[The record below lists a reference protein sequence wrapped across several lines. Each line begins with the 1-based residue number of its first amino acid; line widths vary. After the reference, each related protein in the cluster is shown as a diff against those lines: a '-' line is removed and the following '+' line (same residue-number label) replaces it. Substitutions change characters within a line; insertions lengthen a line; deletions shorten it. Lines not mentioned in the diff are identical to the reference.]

1 MIEKNPKEKGRWIV
15 KRKERWVE
23 ILKASTKLG
32 LTSFG
37 GPAAHIGYF
46 RDEYVHRRKWLD
58 DKAYADLVALCQ
70 FLPGPASSQVGISI
84 GMLRGGIMGGFLSW
98 LGFTLPS
105 VIALMIFAM
114 LISSG
119 SVDIAWLHGLKI
131 VAVAVVAHALL
142 GMGKS
147 LTPDVQRL
155 MIAFGAAIAILLVPT
170 AWAQII
176 VILLTGVIGFLLYR
190 REQAPEAVKL
200 ALTFGKKTG
209 LAAWGI
215 FGALLIGLPLLRP
228 FIESSAFAI
237 FDIFYRVGAI
247 VFGGG
252 HVVLPMLER
261 EVVPE
266 WMTADAF
273 IAGYGAA
280 QAVPGPLFTLSAYL
294 GQLMNGAGGVLIAV
308 IAMFLPS
315 FLLVI
320 GTLPFWSV
328 IRTKPGIQ
336 AALKGIN
343 AGVVGI
349 LLAALYDPVFT
360 SAIQGPVDFAIAIA
374 AFGML
379 VYLKLAPWK
388 VVLITALL
396 GALAYAL

>member
-1 MIEKNPKEKGRWIV
+1 MAQNKYL
-15 KRKERWVE
+15 E

-46 RDEYVHRRKWLD
+46 RDEYVEKRKWLD

-84 GMLRGGIMGGFLSW
+84 GMLRGGILGGFLSW
-98 LGFTLPS
+98 FGFTMPS
-105 VIALMIFAM
+105 VLILALFAM
-114 LISSG
+114 FISG
-119 SVDIAWLHGLKI
+119 GAFDTGWIQGLKI

-147 LTPDVQRL
+147 LAPDRPR
-155 MIAFGAAIAILLVPT
+155 IAIAVLSATAILLMPT
-170 AWAQII
+170 AWAQI
-176 VILLTGVIGFLLYR
+176 GVIIVAGMVGYFIYR
-190 REQAPEAVKL
+190 SEKAPEAVKL

-209 LAAWGI
+209 IAAWMI
-215 FGALLIGLPLLRP
+215 FAGLLIGLPLLRP
-228 FIESSAFAI
+228 LIESSYYAI
-237 FDIFYRVGAI
+237 FDIFYRVGSI

-261 EVVPE
+261 EVVPDF
-266 WMTADAF
+266 MDADLF

-294 GQLMNGAGGVLIAV
+294 GQIMGNGWGVVIAV
-308 IAMFLPS
+308 FAMFLPS

-328 IRTKPGIQ
+328 IRTKSGVQ
-336 AALKGIN
+336 AALKGVN
-343 AGVVGI
+343 AAVVGI

-360 SAIQGPVDFAIAIA
+360 SAIKVPADFAVAVIAFA
-374 AFGML
+374 ML
-379 VYLKLAPWK
+379 VYFKLAPWI
-388 VVLITALL
+388 VVLITAFL
-396 GALAYAL
+396 GAAMYAFL